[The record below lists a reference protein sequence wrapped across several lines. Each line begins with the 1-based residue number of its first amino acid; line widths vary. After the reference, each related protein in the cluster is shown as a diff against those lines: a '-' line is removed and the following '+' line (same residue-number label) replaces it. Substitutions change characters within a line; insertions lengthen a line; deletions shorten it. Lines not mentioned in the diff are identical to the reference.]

1 MEKGERMNKEIKKV
15 EDSIKKVSGVI
26 NKFNKRLD
34 DIYIEE
40 EFDLGIEL
48 FGKTEEGKKM
58 TKKQRESFVLDYLEK
73 KYPQLDNQLKE
84 INIITEAISLR
95 INKARDN
102 LEEAEEEVSNIEGEQ
117 EELESRIDE
126 LKY

>member
-1 MEKGERMNKEIKKV
+1 MNKEIKKV